1 VLLEAQHQYNDATK
15 KPFHQARER
24 EYREGGSYRGEM
36 SSFLSFRKQ
45 QPEKHLSS
53 SLSSSSS
60 SFSSSS
66 SLLPPLS
73 SLLEFACWLVAV
85 TSPSP
90 Q

>member
-53 SLSSSSS
+53 SSSSS
-60 SFSSSS
+60 SFSSSSS

-85 TSPSP
+85 TSP